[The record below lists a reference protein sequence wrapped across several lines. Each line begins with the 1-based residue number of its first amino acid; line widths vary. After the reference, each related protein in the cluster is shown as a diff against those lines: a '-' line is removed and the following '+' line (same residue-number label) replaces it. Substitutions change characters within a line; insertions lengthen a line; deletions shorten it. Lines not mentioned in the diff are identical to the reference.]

1 MSTEKQTPP
10 WGQDELSTFFQTAE
24 HNDRVTSLK
33 FPSIYSLLQRVDAAF
48 RRVEEAVEKHSHQDL
63 LVPRFL
69 IVRTH
74 SSFLASIR
82 LAMSGQIP
90 ESYAVLR
97 ASIEQAWYALHI
109 AKDPHPPKR
118 VTVWLCRNDDATSRS
133 KCKNEFTVQNVRST
147 HESFDTVT
155 AKQIH
160 ELYERMIDYG
170 AHPNEQSLFLAMSQ
184 AETDEETNFT
194 VGILWKSPDS
204 ILLTVRMAVAVAV
217 GALKVFQCIFPE
229 LFRLISLDKEIEAL
243 VGELNSTFKTYGAQ
257 LKQQEGNY

>member
-1 MSTEKQTPP
+1 MTSEQKIPS
-10 WGQDELSTFFQTAE
+10 WGKDHLSTFFQAAE
-24 HNDRVTSLK
+24 DNDRVTSLK

-48 RRVEEAVEKHSHQDL
+48 RRVEDAVEKHSRQEL

-82 LAMSGQIP
+82 LAMSGQLP

-97 ASIEQAWYALHI
+97 TSIEQAWYALHI

-118 VTVWLCRNDDATSRS
+118 VTVWLCRNDDETSRS
-133 KCKNEFTVQNVRST
+133 KCKNEFTLQNVRST
-147 HESFDTVT
+147 HESFDSVT
-155 AKQIH
+155 AKQLH

-170 AHPNEQSLFLAMSQ
+170 AHPNQQSLFLAMSQ

-194 VGILWKSPDS
+194 VGILWASPDS

-217 GALKVFQCIFPE
+217 GALKVFQRVFPE
-229 LFRLISLDKEIEAL
+229 RYRLISLDEEIEAL
-243 VGELNSTFKTYGAQ
+243 VGELNSAFKTYESQ
-257 LKQQEGNY
+257 LKQQEGTY